1 MSSHWWASP
10 ESPQRLVQGDAARQ
24 RQGSESLERRLP
36 AGLRHGTLLPSTGLG
51 CGLPHSKSSRQQFV
65 PAQTRSC
72 QQPAGSPSGGHPLCQ
87 GLRCQPG
94 TWWHH
99 SHSSHQRRPAEG
111 QGRARVCLTPDLA
124 TQPRRHVRGRRLQS
138 RSTASAPPWSRG
150 PRSGP
155 APSPRLRPSF
165 RPRPV
170 AQAPPPPRSCALR
183 RARLPA

>member
-1 MSSHWWASP
+1 MGPCCPPQGLAVASRPASP
-10 ESPQRLVQGDAARQ
+10 A
-24 RQGSESLERRLP
+24 GSS
-36 AGLRHGTLLPSTGLG
+36 
-51 CGLPHSKSSRQQFV
+51 FV

-72 QQPAGSPSGGHPLCQ
+72 QQPAGSPSGGRPLCQ

-138 RSTASAPPWSRG
+138 RSTAPAPPWSRG
-150 PRSGP
+150 PRSGS
-155 APSPRLRPSF
+155 APSPRLRPL
-165 RPRPV
+165 RAPV
-170 AQAPPPPRSCALR
+170 RCEGLGSRLDLRQEQRLRNAGMSVRRWEPPRLF
-183 RARLPA
+183 P

>member
-1 MSSHWWASP
+1 MTQPGRGRALSLWSEGSRQVCDMGPCCPPQGLAVASHPASP
-10 ESPQRLVQGDAARQ
+10 A
-24 RQGSESLERRLP
+24 GSS
-36 AGLRHGTLLPSTGLG
+36 
-51 CGLPHSKSSRQQFV
+51 FV

-72 QQPAGSPSGGHPLCQ
+72 QQPAGSPSGGRPLCQ

-138 RSTASAPPWSRG
+138 RSTAPAPPWSRG
-150 PRSGP
+150 PRSGS